1 MMLWCRNITFS
12 ITWTVSFS
20 LWLQLLTVLL
30 ISVEFTCRGARR
42 FHRMSS
48 QCLLKL
54 ENEINNRLFKGS
66 DKLGVQLTS
75 VSNWIMNVGLTL
87 CARICSLVSLLSPPT
102 STSMSNCSIDSWD
115 PENCSGIL
123 HACACMY
130 KCVCV
135 FDHF

>member
-30 ISVEFTCRGARR
+30 ISVEFTCRGARWL
-42 FHRMSS
+42 HRMSS

-54 ENEINNRLFKGS
+54 KNEINNRLFVGS

-87 CARICSLVSLLSPPT
+87 CARITICSLASLLSPPT
-102 STSMSNCSIDSWD
+102 STSMSNWRILSAL
-115 PENCSGIL
+115 PQNCSRYF
-123 HACACMY
+123 A
-130 KCVCV
+130 CVCV
-135 FDHF
+135 CVYV